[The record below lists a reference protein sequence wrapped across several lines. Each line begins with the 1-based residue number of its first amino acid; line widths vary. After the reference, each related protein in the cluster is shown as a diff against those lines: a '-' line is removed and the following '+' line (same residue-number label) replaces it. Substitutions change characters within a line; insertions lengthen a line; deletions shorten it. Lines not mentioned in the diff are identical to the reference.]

1 MHFAD
6 LTSCRYHSG
15 PFDADSWA
23 VPLLAVGWLEEPHPF
38 STGEVPAPFVSRLR
52 TLLAQTKGEYR
63 QFGFRGVHVCSLCA
77 SKSQVSPCEAGWSQ
91 ENLFVP
97 GTGEV
102 FVTPG
107 GVLHYIEDHSYLP
120 PASFLV
126 AVSRCPD
133 VDSIGY
139 RQALRQ
145 ANAGVHPPLDET
157 WAECLAKSKAFAEAV
172 AAKRRLPQGGN

>member
-6 LTSCRYHSG
+6 LSLCRYHSG

-23 VPLLAVGWLEEPHPF
+23 VPLLAVGWLEEPYPF
-38 STGEVPAPFVSRLR
+38 TTGEVPALLVSRLR
-52 TLLAQTKGEYR
+52 TLVAQTKAEYQ
-63 QFGFRGVHVCSLCA
+63 QFGFRGVHLCSLCA
-77 SKSQVSPCEAGWSQ
+77 SQSQVPPSEPGWSQ

-97 GTGEV
+97 GAEEV
-102 FVTPG
+102 FVMPG

-120 PASFLV
+120 PSSFLA

-145 ANAGVHPPLDET
+145 ANAEVQPPLDET
-157 WAECLAKSKAFAEAV
+157 
-172 AAKRRLPQGGN
+172 